1 MRLNACL
8 VLKKTTEILQDFLE
22 CVLDLKSEKIAGLE
36 LLDKELKKE
45 HIEDK
50 TFTIPNQQSGGT

>member
-1 MRLNACL
+1 MHLNACL